1 MRLDTVNPVFRSGG
15 LASSVA
21 AITPAQKARIGR
33 EAPFAPA
40 ELQRRLARVRAETGR
55 RGLAAI
61 LVVDPAG
68 VFYLT
73 GIDSASVSHLQ
84 CLIVPADGEESFF
97 TWDFELGNATLPGTV
112 TTVATY
118 NWYEDPLS
126 GLAVRLRDAGL
137 DKERVG
143 VDIRSRYFSAALLS
157 GLRTALPKV
166 HFEDSFGIVEE
177 CRLRKSPAELAYM
190 RAAAELTDNS
200 VAVGFDAAKVGA
212 RDSDVAAAIM
222 GYLYAAGSEALS
234 GGLIVATGYNAG
246 IGHASFTGRRL
257 EQGDTVFL
265 EYSAQIHHYVAPVMR
280 TAVLGKPTTEQA
292 EFRDAGMAA
301 IDAVLANAR
310 PGVTASAVARAA
322 LDCLRP
328 VRAKIYFHGLV
339 AYSVGLGF
347 PPSRYEH
354 LGYELREGND
364 RPLEEGM
371 AFHVV
376 MSLRKFAEFGVS
388 QSHTVVI
395 TKSGC
400 EAITRSPAALAQ
412 L

>member
-1 MRLDTVNPVFRSGG
+1 MRLDTVNPAPRSDG
-15 LASSVA
+15 LATSTLS
-21 AITPAQKARIGR
+21 ITPAQKTRLSR
-33 EAPFAPA
+33 TSPFTSA
-40 ELQRRLARVRAETGR
+40 ELQRRLDRVRAEIRR

-73 GIDSASVSHLQ
+73 GIDSASLSHLQ
-84 CLIVPADGEESFF
+84 CLIVPANGEESLF
-97 TWDFELGNATLPGTV
+97 TWDFELGNATLAGTV
-112 TTVATY
+112 RSVATY
-118 NWYEDPLS
+118 NWYEDPVPQ
-126 GLAVRLRDAGL
+126 LAARLRDVGL
-137 DKERVG
+137 SDERVG
-143 VDIRSRYFSAALLS
+143 MDMRSRYFSAALLS
-157 GLRTALPKV
+157 GLRSALPTV
-166 HFEDSFGIVEE
+166 RFEDSFGIVEE
-177 CRLRKSPAELAYM
+177 CRLCKSPAELVYM
-190 RAAAELTDNS
+190 RAAAELTDRS
-200 VAVGFDAAKVGA
+200 VAVGFDAARIGA
-212 RDSDVAAAIM
+212 SDSEVAAAIM
-222 GYLYAAGSEALS
+222 GYLYANGSEAF
-234 GGLIVATGYNAG
+234 GAPIVATGYNSG

-257 EQGDTVFL
+257 ERGDTVFL
-265 EYSAQIHHYVAPVMR
+265 EYSAQIHHYVAPLMR
-280 TAVLGKPTTEQA
+280 TGVLGKPTAEQA

-301 IDAVLANAR
+301 IEAVLANAR

-322 LDCLRP
+322 LDCLAP
-328 VRAKIYFHGLV
+328 VRARIYFHGLV

-388 QSHTVVI
+388 QSHTVVL

-400 EAITRSPAALAQ
+400 EAITRSPAALAEI
-412 L
+412 